1 MSTFPSAA
9 PSNCADQI
17 VATMQRIGV
26 ERLFGMP
33 GGGSNADLIE
43 AAMRAGLPFSLAHTE
58 TASAFMATAQ
68 AEITGKPGA
77 CMATL
82 GPGVTSLMNGVA
94 NAYLDRVPLIVLTDC
109 RVNVG
114 DGMQHQTL
122 PHGEIFSPVVK
133 WSTKLRAETIDQQLQ
148 QAIEA
153 ISSFPPGPIHL
164 DISSEV
170 ASATRGRH
178 SHLERAL
185 PVLEAGSSITVPQEV
200 QQILRG
206 AKRPVF
212 LIGLAARSAEIS
224 VAVRDLCE
232 RFSIPALMTYK
243 AKGVVPDSHPWF
255 GGVLTNG
262 ALEREVLEGAD
273 VFLAIG
279 LDPVELLPKPW
290 TLQHPVLS
298 IAPWAI
304 TQQHLPLIWELVGD
318 VVPGLEA
325 VAQFLSRKVGWTSAE
340 LLALVQRQRND
351 MRPPG
356 QAGQFLPHRVV
367 ELVAERYRGS
377 RVTVDAGAFMLP
389 VMALWPTEEPG
400 GALISNGLSTMGF
413 ALPAAIGAT
422 LLEPSKPTV
431 VFTGDGGLLMCL
443 GDLRTAARESL
454 PLRVIVFDDGE
465 LSLIKVKQ
473 IQRGYQPIGISIGE
487 IDWKSLAASLGVLG
501 LTASND
507 EALMACLAE
516 TVTHPG
522 PVLIAA
528 KITADAY
535 QPTLRA
541 LRG

>member
-1 MSTFPSAA
+1 
-9 PSNCADQI
+9 
-17 VATMQRIGV
+17 
-26 ERLFGMP
+26 
-33 GGGSNADLIE
+33 
-43 AAMRAGLPFSLAHTE
+43 
-58 TASAFMATAQ
+58 
-68 AEITGKPGA
+68 
-77 CMATL
+77 
-82 GPGVTSLMNGVA
+82 
-94 NAYLDRVPLIVLTDC
+94 
-109 RVNVG
+109 
-114 DGMQHQTL
+114 
-122 PHGEIFSPVVK
+122 
-133 WSTKLRAETIDQQLQ
+133 
-148 QAIEA
+148 
-153 ISSFPPGPIHL
+153 
-164 DISSEV
+164 
-170 ASATRGRH
+170 
-178 SHLERAL
+178 
-185 PVLEAGSSITVPQEV
+185 
-200 QQILRG
+200 
-206 AKRPVF
+206 
-212 LIGLAARSAEIS
+212 
-224 VAVRDLCE
+224 
-232 RFSIPALMTYK
+232 
-243 AKGVVPDSHPWF
+243 
-255 GGVLTNG
+255 
-262 ALEREVLEGAD
+262 
-273 VFLAIG
+273 
-279 LDPVELLPKPW
+279 
-290 TLQHPVLS
+290 
-298 IAPWAI
+298 
-304 TQQHLPLIWELVGD
+304 
-318 VVPGLEA
+318 
-325 VAQFLSRKVGWTSAE
+325 
-340 LLALVQRQRND
+340 

-356 QAGQFLPHRVV
+356 QAGQLLPHRVV

-413 ALPAAIGAT
+413 ALPAAIGAI